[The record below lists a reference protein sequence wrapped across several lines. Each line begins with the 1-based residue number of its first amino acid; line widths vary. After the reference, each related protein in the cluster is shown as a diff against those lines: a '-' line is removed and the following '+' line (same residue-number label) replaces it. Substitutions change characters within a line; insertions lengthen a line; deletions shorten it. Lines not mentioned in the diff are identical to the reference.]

1 MAKLNEAEFK
11 KEIISGEL
19 KTLYLIYGSEKYL
32 VKKYTDALVKK
43 AVGKNP
49 SEFDYYQLS
58 SDTTLEEIFDASE
71 QISMF
76 SDRKCVNITDYDI
89 NALSESDYKE
99 LERFCADISPSTV
112 LLFSMPTLDTAAK
125 KKKEKSRFSKFVSA
139 AEKYG
144 TVLELNQLDDI
155 ALEAHMVKWA
165 EKNGAKLHRAN
176 AGKIVSMVGPDM
188 NALKNEIDK
197 LSAYVNGGEI
207 TADIIQLLCVKN
219 SETKSYYL
227 SRYIMKNDFNSTYNE
242 LNTLFA
248 QGEKPEII
256 LSGLSSALIDMYRAK
271 TASECGKSI
280 GEAAKDFKYGN
291 REFVLK
297 NAGYSAAKLSTET
310 LRRMLDAVLDTD
322 IRMKS
327 TRADARILL
336 ETLVAK
342 MLLIVKEGN

>member
-1 MAKLNEAEFK
+1 
-11 KEIISGEL
+11 
-19 KTLYLIYGSEKYL
+19 
-32 VKKYTDALVKK
+32 
-43 AVGKNP
+43 
-49 SEFDYYQLS
+49 
-58 SDTTLEEIFDASE
+58 
-71 QISMF
+71 
-76 SDRKCVNITDYDI
+76 
-89 NALSESDYKE
+89 
-99 LERFCADISPSTV
+99 
-112 LLFSMPTLDTAAK
+112 
-125 KKKEKSRFSKFVSA
+125 
-139 AEKYG
+139 
-144 TVLELNQLDDI
+144 
-155 ALEAHMVKWA
+155 
-165 EKNGAKLHRAN
+165 
-176 AGKIVSMVGPDM
+176 M